1 VKCAQIRKLKLE
13 ESMNAT
19 QKRSLSVHFASLAVF
34 TVGALLGTA
43 PAARSQDL
51 VRGTITLPVEARLG
65 DTTLPPGK
73 YSFAVESLEAI
84 RSADALQIGNSRVAV
99 IVTSLTKDAHVVS
112 LMANA
117 LRADTLN
124 SQSPDSVEFGTGMT
138 IRSLS
143 LKNEGLK
150 IIFTASPAGHT
161 LQAAVRQPSAV
172 RGN

>member
-1 VKCAQIRKLKLE
+1 
-13 ESMNAT
+13 MNTT
-19 QKRSLSVHFASLAVF
+19 QKRSLSAHLLGLALFAAA
-34 TVGALLGTA
+34 ALLGTA
-43 PAARSQDL
+43 PAVRSQDL
-51 VRGTITLPVEARLG
+51 VRGTITLPVTARLG
-65 DTTLPPGK
+65 DTTLAPGK
-73 YSFAVESLEAI
+73 YSFAVESLESI
-84 RSADALQIGNSRVAV
+84 RSVEALQIGNSRVAV

-117 LRADTLN
+117 LRADALN

-150 IIFTASPAGHT
+150 VIFTASPTDHT

-172 RGN
+172 RGD